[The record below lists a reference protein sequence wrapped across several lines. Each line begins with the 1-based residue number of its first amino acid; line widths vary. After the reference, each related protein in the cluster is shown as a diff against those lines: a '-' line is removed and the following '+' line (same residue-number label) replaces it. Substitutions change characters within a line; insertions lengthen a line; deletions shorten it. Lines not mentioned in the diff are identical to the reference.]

1 MSDSDNTLQ
10 PSQFYSPS
18 TTEQSSTTAREP
30 STTARGTSY
39 PSKGIAGK
47 MKKKRD
53 SCVMM
58 DGESSVPV
66 SEGDIVVAIISD
78 SVSGDE
84 TSHTTGLT
92 PSTAAAATL
101 KSELFGESD
110 SDDCIILSSS
120 CSSGEEDIMNMSFE
134 EALKGVESTRA
145 KVKGSKVKMEKEL
158 KRGREG
164 GRKESGSKV
173 MKTKER
179 KAVTVKREVKE
190 VTVKREVKEMK
201 EVKVKREGAAG
212 GEGRV
217 AVNRPQTRRRLSS
230 GEGVVGQASAN
241 PLHFLL
247 GPQPLVSLTAV
258 SRGRQTPSLKPLAGH
273 HSTPSLK
280 PLTGHHST
288 PSPQASSWSPQHTL
302 PQASNWSPQHTL
314 PQASSWSPQHT
325 LPQASSWSPQEG
337 WSHTSYPCII
347 IICYS
352 QTSHLHH
359 LQEDRAHPHRYT
371 YQSHDCHMIH

>member
-1 MSDSDNTLQ
+1 M
-10 PSQFYSPS
+10 
-18 TTEQSSTTAREP
+18 
-30 STTARGTSY
+30 
-39 PSKGIAGK
+39 KK
-47 MKKKRD
+47 KKKKRD

-145 KVKGSKVKMEKEL
+145 KVKGSKVKMEKEF

-164 GRKESGSKV
+164 RRKESGSKV

-179 KAVTVKREVKE
+179 KA

-247 GPQPLVSLTAV
+247 GLQPLVSLTAV

-288 PSPQASSWSPQHTL
+288 PSLKPLAGHHSTPSLKPLAGHHSTPSLKPLTGHHSTPSLKPLAGHHSTPSLKPLAGHHSTPSLKPLAGHHKKAGHSPATPASSSSATVRPPTYTIFKKTELTL
-302 PQASNWSPQHTL
+302 T
-314 PQASSWSPQHT
+314 
-325 LPQASSWSPQEG
+325 G
-337 WSHTSYPCII
+337 MHTS
-347 IICYS
+347 
-352 QTSHLHH
+352 
-359 LQEDRAHPHRYT
+359 
-371 YQSHDCHMIH
+371 HMTVT